1 MYDQAN
7 RDIHCLRLSLT
18 ESCNLRCCYCRPQE
32 PAALP
37 PQELTDAELLHLVQ
51 LFAACGIDTLRLTG
65 GEPLL
70 RAGVPQLTARLKA
83 VPGIRKVTLTTNGT
97 LLSAQLPALKEA
109 GLDGINLSLNSLSYT
124 RNKRISRLTPQQHAA
139 VKQAFEDAMFC
150 GIPLKLNYMALR
162 GYNEQDYRWLVRR
175 YVRFFPVRL
184 RFLELMPVG
193 CARELQELG
202 IPNSEILQQLRQ
214 DYPRLYSLPPAQSA
228 AFGDGPAVYYTNPGW
243 AGSVG
248 FISPVHGK
256 EPFCTRCNRVRL
268 SASGFLRQDYPR
280 LYSLPPAQSAAF
292 GDGPAVYYTN
302 PGWAG
307 SVGFISPVHGKEPFC
322 TRCNRVRL
330 SASGFLRP
338 CLASEEGVE
347 LGEML
352 RGGASDVQ
360 LLEAIRAAV
369 RSKPLQHPFHPWDC
383 LDIPVTR
390 DMYRIGG

>member
-214 DYPRLYSLPPAQSA
+214 DYPRLYSLPRRRAPLWGRAGGILHKPRLGGQCGLYQPGARQRAFLHPLQPGAAVVLRFPAALSGQRGRRRAGRNA
-228 AFGDGPAVYYTNPGW
+228 ARRRIGCAA
-243 AGSVG
+243 AGSHPG
-248 FISPVHGK
+248 GCPQQA
-256 EPFCTRCNRVRL
+256 P
-268 SASGFLRQDYPR
+268 AA
-280 LYSLPPAQSAAF
+280 SLPP
-292 GDGPAVYYTN
+292 
-302 PGWAG
+302 
-307 SVGFISPVHGKEPFC
+307 VGLP
-322 TRCNRVRL
+322 
-330 SASGFLRP
+330 
-338 CLASEEGVE
+338 
-347 LGEML
+347 
-352 RGGASDVQ
+352 
-360 LLEAIRAAV
+360 
-369 RSKPLQHPFHPWDC
+369 
-383 LDIPVTR
+383 
-390 DMYRIGG
+390 

>member
-256 EPFCTRCNRVRL
+256 EPFCTRCNRVPAVVLRFPAAL
-268 SASGFLRQDYPR
+268 SGQRGRRRAGRNAARRRIGCAAAGSHPGGCPQQAPAA
-280 LYSLPPAQSAAF
+280 SLPP
-292 GDGPAVYYTN
+292 
-302 PGWAG
+302 
-307 SVGFISPVHGKEPFC
+307 VGLP
-322 TRCNRVRL
+322 
-330 SASGFLRP
+330 
-338 CLASEEGVE
+338 
-347 LGEML
+347 
-352 RGGASDVQ
+352 
-360 LLEAIRAAV
+360 
-369 RSKPLQHPFHPWDC
+369 
-383 LDIPVTR
+383 
-390 DMYRIGG
+390 

>member
-193 CARELQELG
+193 CARELQELASPTARSCSSCG
-202 IPNSEILQQLRQ
+202 RIIPGCTAC
-214 DYPRLYSLPPAQSA
+214 PRRRAPLLGTGRRYITQTPA
-228 AFGDGPAVYYTNPGW
+228 GRAVW
-243 AGSVG
+243 A
-248 FISPVHGK
+248 
-256 EPFCTRCNRVRL
+256 L
-268 SASGFLRQDYPR
+268 SAR
-280 LYSLPPAQSAAF
+280 
-292 GDGPAVYYTN
+292 
-302 PGWAG
+302 
-307 SVGFISPVHGKEPFC
+307 C
-322 TRCNRVRL
+322 TAKSL
-330 SASGFLRP
+330 SAPAATGCGCRP
-338 CLASEEGVE
+338 
-347 LGEML
+347 
-352 RGGASDVQ
+352 
-360 LLEAIRAAV
+360 
-369 RSKPLQHPFHPWDC
+369 
-383 LDIPVTR
+383 PVSCGPVWPAR
-390 DMYRIGG
+390 KA

>member
-1 MYDQAN
+1 MCI
-7 RDIHCLRLSLT
+7 RDS
-18 ESCNLRCCYCRPQE
+18 
-32 PAALP
+32 
-37 PQELTDAELLHLVQ
+37 
-51 LFAACGIDTLRLTG
+51 
-65 GEPLL
+65 
-70 RAGVPQLTARLKA
+70 
-83 VPGIRKVTLTTNGT
+83 NG
-97 LLSAQLPALKEA
+97 
-109 GLDGINLSLNSLSYT
+109 GLDL
-124 RNKRISRLTPQQHAA
+124 
-139 VKQAFEDAMFC
+139 
-150 GIPLKLNYMALR
+150 LKGPLR
-162 GYNEQDYRWLVRR
+162 GGGR
-175 YVRFFPVRL
+175 
-184 RFLELMPVG
+184 
-193 CARELQELG
+193 
-202 IPNSEILQQLRQ
+202 LQQ
-214 DYPRLYSLPPAQSA
+214 
-228 AFGDGPAVYYTNPGW
+228 
-243 AGSVG
+243 
-248 FISPVHGK
+248 
-256 EPFCTRCNRVRL
+256 
-268 SASGFLRQDYPR
+268 LRQDYPR

-347 LGEML
+347 LGKML

>member
-1 MYDQAN
+1 M
-7 RDIHCLRLSLT
+7 
-18 ESCNLRCCYCRPQE
+18 
-32 PAALP
+32 
-37 PQELTDAELLHLVQ
+37 
-51 LFAACGIDTLRLTG
+51 
-65 GEPLL
+65 
-70 RAGVPQLTARLKA
+70 
-83 VPGIRKVTLTTNGT
+83 TLTTNGT

-268 SASGFLRQDYPR
+268 SASGFLR
-280 LYSLPPAQSAAF
+280 
-292 GDGPAVYYTN
+292 
-302 PGWAG
+302 
-307 SVGFISPVHGKEPFC
+307 
-322 TRCNRVRL
+322 
-330 SASGFLRP
+330 P

>member
-228 AFGDGPAVYYTNPGW
+228 AFWGRAGGILHKPRLGGQCGLYQPGARQRAFLHPLQPGAAVGHRFPAALSGQRGRRRAGRNAARRRIGCAA
-243 AGSVG
+243 AGSHPG
-248 FISPVHGK
+248 GCPQQA
-256 EPFCTRCNRVRL
+256 P
-268 SASGFLRQDYPR
+268 AA
-280 LYSLPPAQSAAF
+280 SLPP
-292 GDGPAVYYTN
+292 
-302 PGWAG
+302 
-307 SVGFISPVHGKEPFC
+307 VGLP
-322 TRCNRVRL
+322 
-330 SASGFLRP
+330 
-338 CLASEEGVE
+338 
-347 LGEML
+347 
-352 RGGASDVQ
+352 
-360 LLEAIRAAV
+360 
-369 RSKPLQHPFHPWDC
+369 
-383 LDIPVTR
+383 
-390 DMYRIGG
+390 

>member
-37 PQELTDAELLHLVQ
+37 LQELTDAELLHLVQ

-124 RNKRISRLTPQQHAA
+124 RNKHISRLTPPQHAA

-228 AFGDGPAVYYTNPGW
+228 AFGDGPAVLHKPRLGGQCGLYQPGARQRAFLHPLQPGAAVGLRLPAALSGQRGRRRVGRNAARRRIGCAA
-243 AGSVG
+243 AGSHPG
-248 FISPVHGK
+248 GCPQQA
-256 EPFCTRCNRVRL
+256 P
-268 SASGFLRQDYPR
+268 AA
-280 LYSLPPAQSAAF
+280 SLPP
-292 GDGPAVYYTN
+292 
-302 PGWAG
+302 
-307 SVGFISPVHGKEPFC
+307 VGLP
-322 TRCNRVRL
+322 
-330 SASGFLRP
+330 
-338 CLASEEGVE
+338 
-347 LGEML
+347 
-352 RGGASDVQ
+352 
-360 LLEAIRAAV
+360 
-369 RSKPLQHPFHPWDC
+369 
-383 LDIPVTR
+383 
-390 DMYRIGG
+390 